1 MFSKVFS
8 AHVNGIDAELVE
20 VETDIGSMGLPSFSM
35 VGLAD
40 AAVRES
46 RDRVRAALKNININ
60 VFAKPITINL
70 APADF
75 KKDGTYFDLPVAV
88 GLALSGGCLT
98 GSAQDVLFA
107 GELSLDG
114 RLRGVNGILS
124 ITLCAKGAGFKKI
137 AVPKQNAD
145 EAAIVSGIEVYPFE
159 TLDNVLHFINEPDS
173 YTPHKVDIKEL
184 FKKNSFYKENF
195 AEVKGQLVAR
205 RCAEIAAAGMHNLLM
220 IGAPGSGKT
229 MIARRLPGI
238 MPDMSLDEA
247 IETTKIHSVAG
258 LVRNSKDLKST
269 RPFFAPHHTSSNV
282 ALIGG
287 TSKATPGQV
296 SLATNGVLFLDEFL
310 EFSRG
315 VLETLRQPL
324 EDGEV
329 TIARAARTVTYPAKF
344 MLAAAANPCPCGYLG
359 DKNKECTCT
368 QSQIQKYRSRLSGP
382 LMDRIDLHVEVHS
395 VDIKDL
401 SSMSDGESS
410 ENIRERVKKAH
421 EIQNARSGVFN
432 SRLTE
437 KELKKHCKLDA
448 QGQKIIE
455 TAAKKYSL
463 SARAYS
469 KLLKTSRT
477 IADLE
482 DAADIQP
489 KHLLESLQYRMLT
502 D

>member
-1 MFSKVFS
+1 MFSKFFS

-20 VETDIGSMGLPSFSM
+20 IETDLASMGLPSFNM

-40 AAVRES
+40 ASVRES
-46 RDRVRAALKNININ
+46 RERVRSALKNLNIN

-75 KKDGTYFDLPVAV
+75 KKDGTHFDLPVAV
-88 GLALSGGCLT
+88 GLARSGGSISS
-98 GSAQDVLFA
+98 SAEDTLFA

-114 RLRGVNGILS
+114 KLRRVNGILP
-124 ITLCAKGAGFKKI
+124 IVLCAKKAGFKK
-137 AVPKQNAD
+137 AVIPKENAD
-145 EAAIVSGIEVYPFE
+145 EAAIVSGIDIHPMDR
-159 TLDNVLHFINEPDS
+159 LDEVLHLIENPSEYKPYKID
-173 YTPHKVDIKEL
+173 TKAL
-184 FKKNSFYKENF
+184 FSKNSFYAEDF
-195 AEVKGQLVAR
+195 SEVKGQKTAR

-238 MPDMSLDEA
+238 MPEMSLDEA

-258 LVRNSKDLKST
+258 LVRSAKDLKST
-269 RPFFAPHHTSSNV
+269 RPFFAPHHTSSNI

-287 TSKATPGQV
+287 TSKTIPGQV
-296 SLATNGVLFLDEFL
+296 SLATNGVLFLDELL
-310 EFSRG
+310 EFSRS

-329 TIARAARTVTYPAKF
+329 TIARASRSVTYPAKF

-359 DKNKECTCT
+359 DSKKECSCT
-368 QSQIQKYRSRLSGP
+368 QSQITKYRARLSGP
-382 LMDRIDLHVEVHS
+382 LMDRIDLHVEVQS
-395 VDIKDL
+395 VEISDL
-401 SSMSDGESS
+401 SSMDEGESS
-410 ENIRERVKKAH
+410 EVIRARVQQAH
-421 EIQNARSGVFN
+421 SIQHKRAGKFN

-437 KELKKHCKLDA
+437 KDLKNHCKLD
-448 QGQKIIE
+448 QQCSKILE
-455 TAAKKYSL
+455 TAASKYSL

-469 KLLKTSRT
+469 KILKTSRT

-482 DAADIQP
+482 GSEFIQP
-489 KHLLESLQYRMLT
+489 KHLLESLQYRMMNG
-502 D
+502 

>member
-8 AHVNGIDAELVE
+8 AHVNGIEAELVE

-46 RDRVRAALKNININ
+46 RDRVRSALKNININ

-88 GLALSGGCLT
+88 GLASSGGCIT
-98 GSAQDVLFA
+98 GSTDNILFA

-114 RLRGVNGILS
+114 RLRGVSGILP
-124 ITLCAKGAGFKKI
+124 ITLCAKDAGFKKI
-137 AVPKQNAD
+137 AVPKDNAD
-145 EAAIVSGIEVYPFE
+145 EAAIVEGIDIYPFE
-159 TLDNVLHFINEPDS
+159 TLDGVLHFINEPDK
-173 YTPHKVDIKEL
+173 YAPHKVDTHQL
-184 FKKNSFYKENF
+184 FQKNRFYKEDF
-195 AEVKGQLVAR
+195 TEIKGQLVAR

-258 LVRNSKDLKST
+258 LVRSASDLKST
-269 RPFFAPHHTSSNV
+269 RPFLAPHHTSSNV

-287 TSKATPGQV
+287 TSKTVPGQV

-310 EFSRG
+310 EFNRS

-329 TIARAARTVTYPAKF
+329 TIARASRTVTYPAKF

-359 DKNKECTCT
+359 DKQKECTCS

-382 LMDRIDLHVEVHS
+382 LMDRIDLHVEVQS
-395 VDIKDL
+395 VEIKDL
-401 SSMSDGESS
+401 SDMTDGESS
-410 ENIRERVKKAH
+410 DSIKERVSRAH
-421 EIQNARSGVFN
+421 KIQKERSGVFN
-432 SRLTE
+432 SRLSE
-437 KELKKHCKLDA
+437 KEIKIHCKLNA

-455 TAAKKYSL
+455 TAAKKYGL

-469 KLLKTSRT
+469 KMLKTSRT

-482 DAADIQP
+482 GSADIQP
-489 KHLLESLQYRMLT
+489 KHLLESLQYRLLSE
-502 D
+502 